1 MHTNVPILNGLLNES
16 EFLLIISKCQMLVFT
31 TIIILLF
38 MGIVS
43 YLNFF
48 RQIQF
53 DLKVNEARFAR
64 NFVILEFLSEVSLP
78 ICTSL
83 HY

>member
-1 MHTNVPILNGLLNES
+1 MPNVS
-16 EFLLIISKCQMLVFT
+16 FLVFT

-64 NFVILEFLSEVSLP
+64 NFVKLEFLGEVSLP

>member
-1 MHTNVPILNGLLNES
+1 MPNVS
-16 EFLLIISKCQMLVFT
+16 FLVFT

-64 NFVILEFLSEVSLP
+64 NFVKLEFLGEVSL
-78 ICTSL
+78 
-83 HY
+83 